1 MRRVA
6 VLNDY
11 QQVCLA
17 SADWSPVLKLAQVDV
32 FTEPFADDDAV
43 VAALAQAQLSSWV
56 ASLPDGLDTA
66 VGEHGQLVSGG
77 QRQRIA
83 LARALLFGA
92 PVLVLDE
99 PTVGL
104 ERPLADQLLADV
116 LSASGGRSV
125 LLVTHDAADVV
136 GFEETV
142 LLEEGR
148 IVGRRA
154 PPVPS

>member
-1 MRRVA
+1 VA
-6 VLNDY
+6 
-11 QQVCLA
+11 
-17 SADWSPVLKLAQVDV
+17 
-32 FTEPFADDDAV
+32 
-43 VAALAQAQLSSWV
+43 AALAQAQLSSWV

-116 LSASGGRSV
+116 LTASGRRSV

-154 PPVPS
+154 PPDPS